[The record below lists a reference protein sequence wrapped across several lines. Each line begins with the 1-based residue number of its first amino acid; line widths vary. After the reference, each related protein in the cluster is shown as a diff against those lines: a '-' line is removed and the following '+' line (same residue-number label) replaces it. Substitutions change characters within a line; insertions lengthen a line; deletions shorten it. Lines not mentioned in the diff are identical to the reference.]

1 MRLGADTDAPRGSI
15 TVTDTPQSAGDAGV
29 GAHGR
34 PAGSRGGTALMV
46 LMVVAA
52 ILPIAVA
59 AARAVDRRWLA
70 VADNGYFLLRARDV
84 LTEHHPLLGTWTS
97 ASFSIGI
104 DVNNPG
110 PLLFDALALPAKLG
124 DDAGLA
130 VGVALLNAV
139 SIVGL
144 AVVARRQAGMR
155 GVVVAMAAATALGWA
170 LGSELLFDPWQ
181 PHSLL
186 FPVFCFLAL
195 TWGLACGDL
204 PLLPWA
210 VAVGTLIVQSH
221 VGYVLVVP
229 VLGAWGLTVAGV
241 RVWRTRRENMPEW
254 PRLRRRVRRS
264 LLGAGGVG
272 ALLWAQP
279 VYEQL
284 FDREAGGNLGRL
296 LSGIGVSQDTIG
308 LARAPRYVADI
319 LALPPWWGR
328 PSSRE
333 AFAADL
339 LVPSVEQSIAS
350 LPHLTTSIVGLAM
363 VIGVLLAS
371 LLRARRGGDSS
382 GTWAA
387 ATGLAIVG
395 VAVAALAM
403 TPIGI
408 TGIAP
413 HHLRWL
419 WPGGVFVAFAVALP
433 LLSAARTDRGKR
445 LGLAAAAL
453 VTVTLSLLN
462 LPTMDAT
469 VGPQRSVAALPA
481 IRELL
486 PQLASL
492 RDEHGVLLDTDGLYF
507 AEPYTAPVM
516 AELQRLGVAWFV
528 DGPVTER
535 QVGSSR
541 AHHGQASVRVYL
553 REGDAARDVPP
564 GARRIAFAEGSDGPA
579 VAVFA
584 EPLGGKG

>member
-1 MRLGADTDAPRGSI
+1 
-15 TVTDTPQSAGDAGV
+15 
-29 GAHGR
+29 
-34 PAGSRGGTALMV
+34 MV

-84 LTEHHPLLGTWTS
+84 LTENHPLLGTWTS
-97 ASFSIGI
+97 ASFSIGT

-110 PLLFDALALPAKLG
+110 PLLFDVLALPAKLG

-139 SIVGL
+139 SIVGM
-144 AVVARRQAGMR
+144 AIVARRQAGIR

-186 FPVFCFLAL
+186 FPVLCFLAL

-204 PLLPWA
+204 LLLPWA

-229 VLGAWGLTVAGV
+229 ALGVWGATIAGV
-241 RVWRTRRENMPEW
+241 RVWRTRREDTPEW

-264 LLGAGGVG
+264 SLGAGGVG

-284 FDREAGGNLGRL
+284 FDREAGGNLGHL
-296 LSGIGVSQDTIG
+296 LSGIGASQDTIG

-363 VIGVLLAS
+363 VIGVLVAS
-371 LLRARRGGDSS
+371 LLRARRGGDPA

-387 ATGLAIVG
+387 AIGLAIVS
-395 VAVAALAM
+395 VTVAALAM

-419 WPGGVFVAFAVALP
+419 WPAGVFVAFAVALP
-433 LLSAARTDRGKR
+433 LLSVARTDRGKR

-469 VGPQRSVAALPA
+469 VGPQRSVAAVPT

-492 RDEHGVLLDTDGLYF
+492 RGEHGVLLDTDGLYF

-528 DGPVTER
+528 DGPISER

-541 AHHGQASVRVYL
+541 AHQGQASVRVYL
-553 REGDAARDVPP
+553 REGDAARHVPP
-564 GARRIAFAEGSDGPA
+564 GARRVAFAEGSDGRA

-584 EPLGGKG
+584 EPLASTG